1 MAVRLF
7 RAFRSFRAD
16 KRCGPREIT
25 IVAEKVC
32 VRPVSLPLTAE
43 PKGKKVLDVDIYA
56 KGTEGA
62 ALHERHCHGTVR

>member
-16 KRCGPREIT
+16 KRCGPQKIT
-25 IVAEKVC
+25 TVAEKVR
-32 VRPVSLPLTAE
+32 VRPVSLPLTAD

-56 KGTEGA
+56 RGTEGVP
-62 ALHERHCHGTVR
+62 LH